1 MAVRVDRDA
10 CTGCGSCTFICP
22 EEAMHLEGEKAVVD
36 DKHCNDCGLCVE
48 NCPNG
53 ALAPG

>member
-1 MAVRVDRDA
+1 
-10 CTGCGSCTFICP
+10 
-22 EEAMHLEGEKAVVD
+22 MHLEGEKAVVD

>member
-36 DKHCNDCGLCVE
+36 DKRCNDCGLCVE